1 MIVDVLFL
9 FPFNLNRDHLEL
21 DLRFFFTSIDST
33 QNNTAADDEEKES
46 YSSKQYTHN
55 DRSA

>member
-9 FPFNLNRDHLEL
+9 FPFNLNRDHFEL
-21 DLRFFFTSIDST
+21 DLRLFFTSIGST
-33 QNNTAADDEEKES
+33 QDNAATDDEEKES